1 MIGTLFGIGV
11 GPGSPD
17 LLTLRAARVVAR
29 VPVVC
34 VPRSAAGNRSYALGV
49 VRNLLNPERQEIV
62 ELTFP
67 MSRAAGQAHQAHTE
81 AVSRV
86 WAHLQDGRDVA
97 FLSEG
102 DPLFYSTFIYLGRG
116 LRTACPAARVEVV
129 PGISSINAATAA
141 TGCALAE
148 GGETVAIVPAL
159 YDTDRLRH
167 ILTDFDNVVLLKVHA
182 VWERVLELLEQL
194 GLVSQATV
202 VTRAGSPEQRIT
214 WDIRELRGQ
223 KLDYFSLVLV
233 KKIAG
238 VQP

>member
-17 LLTLRAARVVAR
+17 LLTIRAARVIAR
-29 VPVVC
+29 VPIVC
-34 VPRSAAGNRSYALGV
+34 VPRSAAGSRSYALGV
-49 VRNLLNPERQEIV
+49 VQNLIDPGRQEIV

-67 MSRAAGQAHQAHTE
+67 MSRAAEQAQQAHAD
-81 AVSRV
+81 AVARV
-86 WAHLQDGRDVA
+86 LSHLVDGRDVA

-102 DPLFYSTFIYLGRG
+102 DPLFYSTFIYLSRG
-116 LRTACPAARVEVV
+116 LRSVCPAARVEVV
-129 PGISSINAATAA
+129 PGVSSINAAAAA

-159 YDTDRLRH
+159 YDTERLRH
-167 ILTDFDNVVLLKVHA
+167 ILTDFDNVVLLKIHA
-182 VWERVLELLEQL
+182 VWERVLDLLEQL
-194 GLVSQATV
+194 GLAAQAIV
-202 VTRAGSPEQRIT
+202 VTRAGAPEETVT
-214 WDIRELRGQ
+214 WDIRELRGK